1 MKAIKKAVVW
11 GIILLLFCGCS
22 DKAANFQ
29 THHPFTGQMTVSG
42 AIPLEGELTRE
53 LIGRYRLTVTK
64 PEILRGLTMMVQ
76 DGGVT
81 LGWKGLTDTIPRAL
95 SADTPLLRVAGALDT
110 VARGAA
116 TVTYTDSHSVIYT
129 GEWMGQ
135 SFCAAFDR
143 QTQLPT
149 ALEFEDQTKVT
160 FLLTK

>member
-1 MKAIKKAVVW
+1 ME
-11 GIILLLFCGCS
+11 
-22 DKAANFQ
+22 

-53 LIGRYRLTVTK
+53 LIGRYRLTVTA
-64 PEILRGLTMMVQ
+64 PDTLRGLIIQVQ
-76 DGGVT
+76 DGAVT
-81 LGWKGLTDTIPRAL
+81 LKWKGLADTTPRAL
-95 SADTPLLRVAGALDT
+95 SANTPLLRVAGALDT

-116 TVTYTDSHSVIYT
+116 TVTYTDSQWVIYT
-129 GEWMGQ
+129 GVWMGQ